1 MCKTESL
8 CCTAKIKHN
17 ILHQLYFNTIK
28 KKSPSGLEPSTR
40 LLSIQSSSRG
50 SRAPE
55 KASCQ
60 PCWPLRAGFSL
71 RGQLLAHVS
80 HQRAA
85 CLVQM
90 VQTPPLSS
98 KPTKTSRAAL
108 EQSPGTSLQ
117 KENKPCKSQDAAL
130 FSVKGKKKK
139 KKSPDFL
146 PRTQG
151 ESGSADSEGRGPSI
165 SPGNPGVC
173 NDAPRSRAVSEFL
186 TVLSRGFSSLS
197 PERSQELGL
206 KRTSLAADLE
216 NSPINHRSDS

>member
-1 MCKTESL
+1 MINHNRKEYKKAFL
-8 CCTAKIKHN
+8 CVKPNRFAVQQK
-17 ILHQLYFNTIK
+17 LNTIFYINYTSIQLKK

-117 KENKPCKSQDAAL
+117 KENKPCKS
-130 FSVKGKKKK
+130 
-139 KKSPDFL
+139 
-146 PRTQG
+146 
-151 ESGSADSEGRGPSI
+151 
-165 SPGNPGVC
+165 
-173 NDAPRSRAVSEFL
+173 
-186 TVLSRGFSSLS
+186 
-197 PERSQELGL
+197 
-206 KRTSLAADLE
+206 
-216 NSPINHRSDS
+216 